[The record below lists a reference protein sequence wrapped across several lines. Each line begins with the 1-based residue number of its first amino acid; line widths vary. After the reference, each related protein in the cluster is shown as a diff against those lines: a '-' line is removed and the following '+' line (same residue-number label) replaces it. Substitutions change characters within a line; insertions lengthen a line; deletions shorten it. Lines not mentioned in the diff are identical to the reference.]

1 MSETTKRWLTEPLF
15 AGILGFGAW
24 CFLAVSYYLR
34 LVSSGGNPPGGLWP
48 DNATPQQTLLGAA
61 PILMLAAWVTV
72 TIVLNRVF
80 RAGDLSRRLLMSF
93 LSAVI
98 VTTPFAA
105 IHTLQLAAN
114 DGWRGLE
121 LVGLLVL
128 LGLPALAVV
137 LHLVA
142 LPAVVLLTR
151 QRRAVSVH

>member
-24 CFLAVSYYLR
+24 CFLVGGYYLR
-34 LVSSGGNPPGGLWP
+34 VGSTGGNTSGGLWP
-48 DNATPQQTLLGAA
+48 DNATSQQTLLGVA

-72 TIVLNRVF
+72 AIVLNRVF
-80 RAGDLSRRLLMSF
+80 RAGDLSRRLTMSF

-98 VTTPFAA
+98 VTTPLAA

-114 DGWRGLE
+114 DGWRGLG

-151 QRRAVSVH
+151 QRRAVSVR